1 MPRAGLSTEVV
12 VEAACRLVDREG
24 PHSLSI
30 TALAEQLGVRP
41 PSLYNHVD
49 GVDGL
54 ERLVSLAGVDRLAEA
69 FRAAVMARTGKD
81 ALRALAVANRRLALE
96 HPGVYAL
103 AQIARPGDDEYA
115 LKAARALEPVLAVL
129 ATYRLEGEEAI
140 HATRILRSA
149 LHGFALLETQG
160 GFGIDLDPEETFER
174 MIEALDRG
182 LSNG

>member
-1 MPRAGLSTEVV
+1 MPRAGLSREVV
-12 VEAACRLVDREG
+12 VAAACRMVDQEG

-30 TALAEQLGVRP
+30 TALAGQLGVRP

-49 GVDGL
+49 GVEGL
-54 ERLVSLAGVDRLAEA
+54 ERLVALAGVDLLAEG
-69 FRAAVMARTGKD
+69 FRAAVMGRTGKE
-81 ALRALAVANRRLALE
+81 ALRALAVASRGLALE

-103 AQIARPGDDEYA
+103 AQVARPGDHEYE

-160 GFGIDLDPEETFER
+160 GFGLGVDPGETFER
-174 MIEALDRG
+174 LIETLDRG
-182 LSNG
+182 LSKG